1 MPNEFI
7 IKNGFRSQGNSEV
20 TGSLNVSAGITGS
33 LQGTA
38 TTSSFALTV
47 ATTSQTITSSAS
59 VTITSGTD
67 LFAIISQSQALTIN
81 NPTGTWSQG
90 KDLMIRI
97 KDNGVSQ
104 SISYDTKFRAI
115 GVTLPTTTTANKTT
129 YIGCL
134 YNLSDDKFDVLG
146 ATTES

>member
-1 MPNEFI
+1 MC
-7 IKNGFRSQGNSEV
+7 K
-20 TGSLNVSAGITGS
+20 L
-33 LQGTA
+33 
-38 TTSSFALTV
+38 
-47 ATTSQTITSSAS
+47 
-59 VTITSGTD
+59 TD

-146 ATTES
+146 ATTESWVIVV